1 MRVRRGSE
9 MAQWAEQLRARTVS
23 AAEAVGAIESGQRV
37 FVHGACATPQVL
49 IEALVQRGDELRD
62 VRLIHLHTEGTAPY
76 LRPEFSTA
84 FRHEALFVGPNAREA
99 VNAGRADYLP
109 VFLAEIPALFRSGR
123 ITIEVALLNVSPPD
137 AHGYCSLGT
146 SVDCALQ
153 AARCARLVIA
163 QINPA
168 MPRTLGDSFLH
179 VDQIDW
185 AVEVTAP
192 LPEVKPGPISET
204 ERSIGNAVSSLI
216 EDGATLQL
224 GIGAIPNAV
233 LSALGNHRQLGVH
246 TEMFTDGVVDLVE
259 QGVITGERNP
269 LHPGKLITSFVMGS
283 QRLYDFVHD
292 NPQVEFHPSDYTNDT
307 TIIRRNHRMVA
318 INSAIEV
325 DLTGQVC
332 ASSIGPR
339 IYSGMGGQVD
349 FMRGAALAEGGKP
362 IIALP
367 STAAHDTISRIVGD
381 LKPGSMMTLTQGH
394 VHYVVTEYGIAD
406 LYGKNLS
413 ERARALIDIA
423 HPAFRDELEATARG
437 RHLL

>member
-1 MRVRRGSE
+1 
-9 MAQWAEQLRARTVS
+9 MAQWVKRLRARTVS
-23 AAEAVGAIESGQRV
+23 AAEAVATIESGQRI
-37 FVHGACATPQVL
+37 FVQGACATPQVL
-49 IEALVQRGDELRD
+49 LDALVQRSDQLHA
-62 VRLIHLHTEGTAPY
+62 VRLIHLHTEGPAHY
-76 LRPEFSTA
+76 LHPEFEGR
-84 FRHEALFVGPNAREA
+84 FRHEALFVGANAREA

-109 VFLAEIPALFRSGR
+109 IFLAEIPALFRSGR
-123 ITIEVALLNVSPPD
+123 VPIDVALLNVSPPD

-153 AARCARLVIA
+153 AVRSARLVIA
-163 QINPA
+163 QVNRA
-168 MPRTLGDSFLH
+168 MPRTLGDSFVH

-185 AVEVTAP
+185 AVEVAES
-192 LPEVKPGPISET
+192 LPEVKPGPVSET
-204 ERSIGNAVSSLI
+204 EQAIGNAVSSLI

-246 TEMFTDGVVDLVE
+246 TEMFADGVVDLVE

-307 TIIRRNHRMVA
+307 AVIRRNHRMVA

-332 ASSIGPR
+332 ASSIGAR

-349 FMRGAALAEGGKP
+349 FMRGAALAEGGMP

-367 STAAHDTISRIVGD
+367 STAAHGTISRIVGD
-381 LKPGSMMTLTQGH
+381 LTPGSMVTLTQGH

-406 LYGKNLS
+406 LYGKSLS
-413 ERARALIDIA
+413 ERAHALIGIA
-423 HPAFRDELEATARG
+423 HPAFRDDLETIARS

>member
-1 MRVRRGSE
+1 MTQSTKRR
-9 MAQWAEQLRARTVS
+9 MKRTVS
-23 AAEAVGAIESGQRV
+23 ATEAVGAIASGQRV
-37 FVHGACATPQVL
+37 FVQGACATPQVL
-49 IEALVQRGDELRD
+49 IDALVERGPELRD
-62 VRLIHLHTEGTAPY
+62 VRLIHLHTEGPAPY
-76 LRPEFSTA
+76 LRPEFDAA
-84 FRHEALFVGPNAREA
+84 FRHEALFVGSNAREA

-123 ITIEVALLNVSPPD
+123 VPIDVALLNVSPPD

-153 AARCARLVIA
+153 AARSARLVIA
-163 QINPA
+163 QVNPA
-168 MPRTLGDSFLH
+168 MPRSLGDSFLH

-185 AVEVTAP
+185 IVDTTAP
-192 LPEVKPGPISET
+192 LPEVTPGPASET
-204 ERSIGNAVSSLI
+204 EQAIGNAVSSLI

-233 LSALGNHRQLGVH
+233 LSALVNHRELGVH

-259 QGVITGERNP
+259 RGIITGERNP
-269 LHPGKLITSFVMGS
+269 LHPGKLVTSFVMGS

-307 TIIRRNHRMVA
+307 SIIRRNHRMVA

-332 ASSIGPR
+332 ASSIGTR

-367 STAAHDTISRIVGD
+367 STAAHGTVSRIVAD
-381 LKPGSMMTLTQGH
+381 LAPGSMVTLTQGH
-394 VHYVVTEYGIAD
+394 VHYVITEYGIAD

-413 ERARALIDIA
+413 ERARALINIA

>member
-1 MRVRRGSE
+1 MQ
-9 MAQWAEQLRARTVS
+9 QWAQHLRERTVS
-23 AAEAVGAIESGQRV
+23 ADEATGTIESGQRV
-37 FVHGACATPQVL
+37 FVHGACATPHAL
-49 IEALVQRGDELRD
+49 IEALVRRGNELRD
-62 VRLIHLHTEGTAPY
+62 VRIIHLHSEGDASY
-76 LRPEFSTA
+76 LRPEFDGV
-84 FRHEALFVGPNAREA
+84 FRHEALFVGANAREA

-109 VFLAEIPALFRSGR
+109 VFLSEIPVLFRSGR
-123 ITIEVALLNVSPPD
+123 IPVDVALLNVSPPD
-137 AHGYCSLGT
+137 NHGYCSLGA

-153 AARCARLVIA
+153 AARSARLVIA

-185 AVEVTAP
+185 AVEVSAP
-192 LPEVKPGPISET
+192 LPEVTPGPISSI
-204 ERSIGNAVSSLI
+204 ERAIGHAVGSLI

-224 GIGAIPNAV
+224 GIGGIPNAV
-233 LSALGNHRQLGVH
+233 LGGLGNHRQLGIH
-246 TEMFTDGVVDLVE
+246 TEMFSDGVVDLVE
-259 QGVITGERNP
+259 QGVITGERNS

-292 NPQVEFHPSDYTNDT
+292 NPQVEFHPADYTNDT
-307 TIIRRNHRMVA
+307 AVIRRNHRMVA

-339 IYSGMGGQVD
+339 VYSGMGGQVD
-349 FMRGAALAEGGKP
+349 FMRGAALAHGGKP
-362 IIALP
+362 IIALC
-367 STAAHDTISRIVGD
+367 STASGGTLSRIVGD
-381 LKPGSMMTLTQGH
+381 LARGAMVTLTQGH

-406 LYGKNLS
+406 LYGKSLRD
-413 ERARALIDIA
+413 RAREMIRIA
-423 HPAFRDELEATARG
+423 HPAFRDELEETARI

>member
-1 MRVRRGSE
+1 
-9 MAQWAEQLRARTVS
+9 
-23 AAEAVGAIESGQRV
+23 
-37 FVHGACATPQVL
+37 
-49 IEALVQRGDELRD
+49 
-62 VRLIHLHTEGTAPY
+62 
-76 LRPEFSTA
+76 
-84 FRHEALFVGPNAREA
+84 
-99 VNAGRADYLP
+99 
-109 VFLAEIPALFRSGR
+109 
-123 ITIEVALLNVSPPD
+123 VALLSVSPPD

-153 AARCARLVIA
+153 AARSARLIIA
-163 QINPA
+163 QINSA

-185 AVEVTAP
+185 AVEAETP
-192 LPEVKPGPISET
+192 LPEVKPGAISDVEQA
-204 ERSIGNAVSSLI
+204 IGNAVSSLI

-259 QGVITGERNP
+259 RGVITGELNP

-283 QRLYDFVHD
+283 RQLYDFVHD

-307 TIIRRNHRMVA
+307 SIIRRNHRMVA

-332 ASSIGPR
+332 ASSIGTR

-349 FMRGAALAEGGKP
+349 FMRGASLAEGGKP

-367 STAAHDTISRIVGD
+367 STAAHGTISRITGD
-381 LKPGSMMTLTQGH
+381 LTTGSMVTLTQGN
-394 VHYVVTEYGIAD
+394 VHYVVTEFGIAD
-406 LYGKNLS
+406 LYGKSLS
-413 ERARALIDIA
+413 ERARALIGIA
-423 HPAFRDELEATARG
+423 HPAFRDDLEASARA